1 MLCRKMPIKI
11 LSRAICQ
18 TWVFWEATTRKGK
31 FPRSS
36 TTGVEK
42 MVAIRLLTPGCRGT
56 APELAAWIRLCP
68 SSHRA
73 RELFLVCVC
82 WCLGC
87 ARNPAGTVPLGHIIC
102 LCQLGRDERLQ
113 QDNPPHCMEVLRW
126 FLFVLVPQTR
136 LNVGEMNISARTNCE
151 NPVPALVRHRRK
163 KGLGV
168 GFSQSIFFYFSYFN
182 KCVF

>member
-18 TWVFWEATTRKGK
+18 TWVFWETTTRKGK
-31 FPRSS
+31 FRRSS
-36 TTGVEK
+36 TTSVEK

-87 ARNPAGTVPLGHIIC
+87 AQNPAGTVSLGHIIC

-113 QDNPPHCMEVLRW
+113 QDSPPHCMEVWDGSCLFWCLRRGW
-126 FLFVLVPQTR
+126 MWEKLIFQPGQIMKILFLL
-136 LNVGEMNISARTNCE
+136 
-151 NPVPALVRHRRK
+151 
-163 KGLGV
+163 
-168 GFSQSIFFYFSYFN
+168 
-182 KCVF
+182 